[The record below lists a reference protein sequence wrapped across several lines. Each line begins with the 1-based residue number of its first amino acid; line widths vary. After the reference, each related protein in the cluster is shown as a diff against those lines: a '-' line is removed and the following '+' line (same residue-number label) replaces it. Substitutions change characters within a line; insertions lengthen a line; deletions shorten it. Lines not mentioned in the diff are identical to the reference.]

1 MSPPRPIP
9 PHPDLDLVSDET
21 VWDGRFALQ
30 RVRFR
35 HRRFDGAMSGVL
47 TWELWRRGR
56 AVAVLPYD
64 PRSDRVVL
72 IEQFRLPALAAGVD
86 PLMTEVVA
94 GLCEE
99 GEEAESA
106 ARRETAEETGLTPG
120 RMEPITD
127 MLLMQGGCDE
137 RMSVFVAEVAAP
149 EANGVF
155 GLAAEEENIRIKV
168 LEAEA
173 AIATATQTRNAT
185 ATLALLWLGLNRDR
199 LRKEWT

>member
-9 PHPDLDLVSDET
+9 PHPDLDLIADDT

-35 HRRFDGAMSGVL
+35 HRRFDGTMSGEL
-47 TWELWRRGR
+47 TWELWRRGD

-64 PRSDRVVL
+64 PRADRVVL
-72 IEQFRLPALAAGVD
+72 IEQFRLPAHAAGID
-86 PLMTEVVA
+86 PMMTEIVA
-94 GLCEE
+94 GLCEP
-99 GEEAESA
+99 GEAPEDT
-106 ARRETAEETGLTPG
+106 ARRETTEETGLTAG
-120 RMEPITD
+120 RMEKVTEV
-127 MLLMQGGCDE
+127 MLMQGGCDE
-137 RMSVFVAEVAAP
+137 RLILFAAEITAP

-168 LEAEA
+168 MDARD
-173 AIATATQTRNAT
+173 AIARATQMRNAT

-199 LRKEWT
+199 LRKEWV

>member
-9 PHPDLDLVSDET
+9 PHPDLDLISDET
-21 VWDGRFALQ
+21 VWNGRFALQ

-56 AVAVLPYD
+56 SVAVLPYD

-86 PLMTEVVA
+86 PMMTEIVA

-99 GEEAESA
+99 GEAAEGA
-106 ARRETAEETGLTPG
+106 ARRETEEETGLAPG
-120 RMEPITD
+120 RIEQITD

-137 RMSVFVAEVAAP
+137 RMTVFVAEVTAP
-149 EANGVF
+149 AVNGVF
-155 GLAAEEENIRIKV
+155 GLATEHENIRVKV
-168 LEAEA
+168 LDAAEA
-173 AIATATQTRNAT
+173 IASATATGNAT
-185 ATLALLWLGLNRDR
+185 ATLALLWLGLHRDR
-199 LRKEWT
+199 LRKEWR